1 MTITERKHISV
12 LADADQPVSFAELF
26 FDLVFVFAITQVVHL
41 IHGSF
46 DLVHVGRAVLVFWL
60 VWWAWT
66 QFSWAL
72 NAANTRNRL
81 VQLGTLL
88 ATAIAFFMA
97 VSVPESFGKSSLWFA
112 IAYVGGRSIGLIIY
126 LWVTW
131 ANPAMRSA
139 VRLFSILSLAGLL
152 AVLVGGYLGGN
163 IQYWCWGLAI
173 AFDVMAAIVAG
184 GSESW
189 SLHPRHFSE
198 RHGLFVIIALG
209 ETLIIAA
216 SAVTDE
222 YWNGYLLLV
231 SLLSVGLT
239 CCLWWLYFFRAK
251 EKLEHA
257 MASKT
262 GGERSALGRDVYS
275 LLHFPLLCGL
285 IIYAYAIEEAML
297 HPDGAMMETARIALA
312 LGILIFST
320 GIVITNLRATGQV
333 LIPRTI
339 ITLCTAGAVY
349 FFDGIQTWYSLLIA
363 MVGLIIICVW
373 EEIAPVELDE
383 HSAGMTLE

>member
-1 MTITERKHISV
+1 MKTTKSI
-12 LADADQPVSFAELF
+12 LADGDHPVSFAELF

-46 DLVHVGRAVLVFWL
+46 DLVHVGRAILVFWL

-72 NAANTRNRL
+72 NAADTRNRL

-97 VSVPESFGKSSLWFA
+97 VSVPESFGKSALWFA
-112 IAYVGGRSIGLIIY
+112 TAYVGGRSIGLIIY
-126 LWVTW
+126 LWITW
-131 ANPAMRSA
+131 ANPSMRSA
-139 VRLFSILSLAGLL
+139 VRLFASLSLAGLL
-152 AVLVGGYLGGN
+152 AVMVGGYLGGN

-173 AFDVMAAIVAG
+173 SFDVIAAIAAG

-189 SLHPRHFSE
+189 NLHPGHFSE
-198 RHGLFVIIALG
+198 RHGLFVLIALG

-216 SAVTDE
+216 SAVTEE

-231 SLLSVGLT
+231 SLLSGGLT
-239 CCLWWLYFFRAK
+239 CCLWWIYFFRAK

-257 MASKT
+257 MASKR
-262 GGERSALGRDVYS
+262 GGERSQLARDVYS

-297 HPDGAMMETARIALA
+297 HSVGAMTLAARTALS
-312 LGILIFST
+312 LGILIFSF
-320 GIVITNLRATGQV
+320 GIVLTNIRATGK
-333 LIPRTI
+333 LLTGRTI
-339 ITLCTAGAVY
+339 MTMCTAAAVY
-349 FFDGIQTWYSLLIA
+349 FFGNLQTWQSLAIA
-363 MVGLIIICVW
+363 LVGLLLVCVW
-373 EEIAPVELDE
+373 EEIAPLDSVEHVE
-383 HSAGMTLE
+383 GVRIE

>member
-1 MTITERKHISV
+1 MISERKHTSV
-12 LADADQPVSFAELF
+12 LAGADQPVSFAELF

-46 DLVHVGRAVLVFWL
+46 DLVHVSRAILVFWL

-72 NAANTRNRL
+72 NAADTRNRL

-97 VSVPESFGKSSLWFA
+97 VSVPESFGQSSMWFA

-131 ANPAMRSA
+131 GNPGMRSA
-139 VRLFSILSLAGLL
+139 VRMFASLSLAGFL
-152 AVLVGGYLGGN
+152 AVIAGGYLGGN
-163 IQYWCWGLAI
+163 MQYWCWGLAI
-173 AFDVMAAIVAG
+173 AFDVIAAIVAG
-184 GSESW
+184 GSDSW
-189 SLHPRHFSE
+189 NLHPRHFSE

-216 SAVTDE
+216 SAVTEE

-231 SLLSVGLT
+231 SLLAVGLT

-262 GGERSALGRDVYS
+262 GGARSALGRAVYS

-297 HPDGAMMETARIALA
+297 HPDGAMTGTARIALA
-312 LGILIFST
+312 LGILIFSS
-320 GIVITNLRATGQV
+320 GIVITNLRATGKI
-333 LIPRTI
+333 LFPRII
-339 ITLCTAGAVY
+339 ITFVTAAVVY
-349 FFDGIQTWYSLLIA
+349 FMDGIQTWYSLLIA
-363 MVGLIIICVW
+363 LIGLMIICIW
-373 EEIAPVELDE
+373 EEIAPIESEE
-383 HSAGMTLE
+383 HSSGVSID

>member
-1 MTITERKHISV
+1 M
-12 LADADQPVSFAELF
+12 AGADQPVSFAELF

-46 DLVHVGRAVLVFWL
+46 DLVHVGRAILVFWL

-72 NAANTRNRL
+72 NAADTRNRL

-112 IAYVGGRSIGLIIY
+112 IAYAAGRSIGLIIY

-131 ANPAMRSA
+131 ANPGMRSA
-139 VRLFSILSLAGLL
+139 VRTFGSLSLAGLL
-152 AVLVGGYLGGN
+152 TVLLGGYLGGN
-163 IQYWCWGLAI
+163 IQYWFWGLAI
-173 AFDVMAAIVAG
+173 TFDVIAAIVAG

-216 SAVTDE
+216 SAVTEE

-285 IIYAYAIEEAML
+285 IIYAYAIEDAML
-297 HPDGAMMETARIALA
+297 HPDGAMTETTRIALA
-312 LGILIFST
+312 LGILIFSS
-320 GIVITNLRATGQV
+320 GIVITNLRATGKI
-333 LIPRTI
+333 LFPRTI
-339 ITLCTAGAVY
+339 ITLITAAAVY
-349 FFDGIQTWYSLLIA
+349 FINEIQTWNSLLIA
-363 MVGLIIICVW
+363 LIGLIVICVW
-373 EEIAPVELDE
+373 EEIAPVETEE
-383 HSAGMTLE
+383 HSAGMTIE